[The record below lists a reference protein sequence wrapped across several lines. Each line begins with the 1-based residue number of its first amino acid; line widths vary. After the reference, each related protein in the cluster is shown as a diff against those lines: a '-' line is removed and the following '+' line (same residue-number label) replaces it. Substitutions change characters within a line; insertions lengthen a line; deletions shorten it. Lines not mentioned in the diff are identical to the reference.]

1 MCLFAV
7 CLTKSVPGSTGVQD
21 PVEHAEH
28 VGTLGALQ
36 LRCEDSNNEEV
47 RSLHDRTCQRLR
59 TNGDGRCSTW

>member
-1 MCLFAV
+1 MYLLAACSAKIV
-7 CLTKSVPGSTGVQD
+7 RGSTDVQD
-21 PVEHAEH
+21 PVEYAEH

-47 RSLHDRTCQRLR
+47 RSLHDRTCQKLR